1 MRPSWWE
8 SPPSRSSVKNFDS
21 ANTKEGL
28 KIALISLD
36 QAWEDKAR
44 NLARCEELVA
54 VAARGGAEILIFPEM
69 TLTGFTMNTELSA
82 EAPDAS
88 ASWVAF
94 SAMAARHRLW
104 VLAGVVLRQGGKA
117 ANTLLVFSPD
127 GREASRYVKLHPFS
141 PSGEDR
147 WFEAGNALTRVHIGE
162 FTVGLTI
169 CYDLRF
175 PELYSALATDCD
187 LLVNIAN
194 WPQRRVA
201 HWRTLL
207 KARAIEN
214 QVFIVGVNRTGTD
227 GKGLA
232 YERSSGVVN
241 ANGEQLVPTLTAG
254 EIDWYDVRRQDLLDF
269 RAGFSTRQDRR
280 PHLYRGII

>member
-1 MRPSWWE
+1 MSRPTE
-8 SPPSRSSVKNFDS
+8 KNC
-21 ANTKEGL
+21 L

-44 NLARCEELVA
+44 NLARCEELAA
-54 VAARGGAEILIFPEM
+54 VAARGGAELVIFPEM

-82 EAPDAS
+82 EVPDAS
-88 ASWVAF
+88 PSRVAF
-94 SAMAARHRLW
+94 SAIAARHHIW
-104 VLAGVVLRQGGKA
+104 VVAGVVLRQGGKA

-127 GREASRYVKLHPFS
+127 GREAARYVKLHPFT
-141 PSGEDR
+141 PAGEDR
-147 WFEAGNALTRVHIGE
+147 WFEAGHSLVRVQLGE

-175 PELYSALATDCD
+175 PELYSALAKDCD

-201 HWRTLL
+201 HWRTLMQ
-207 KARAIEN
+207 ARAIEN

-241 ANGEQLVPTLTAG
+241 ANGEQLVPTVTAG
-254 EIDWYDVRRQDLLDF
+254 EIDLYDVRRQDLLDF

-280 PHLYRGII
+280 PDLYRGII